1 MSRRS
6 GAQNPAMAEHHS
18 IRVPVGATALVFSV
32 AYFVSDAIEAAQGGF
47 SNGQLVLTL
56 VAEAAI
62 PFFVIGLYLVQLPR
76 IGRLGAWGA
85 AGYAAA
91 YVFFTWTV
99 IYPLIHNV
107 PDFEALNDVFG
118 IWMFLGGAL
127 MVVAGLAFGLATLR
141 AAVLPRWSAI
151 SLMVGVVLV
160 AASQGA
166 PEGVQ
171 LLAAGVRDLG
181 FAAMGASLLAPA
193 ALARP
198 RLG

>member
-1 MSRRS
+1 
-6 GAQNPAMAEHHS
+6 MAEYQS
-18 IRVPVGATALVFSV
+18 IRVPVGAAALLFSV

-47 SNGQLVLTL
+47 STGQLLLTL
-56 VAEAAI
+56 IAEAAI
-62 PFFVIGLYLVQLPR
+62 PFFVIGIYLVQRPW
-76 IGRLGAWGA
+76 IGQLGAWGA

-99 IYPLIHNV
+99 IYPLVHDV
-107 PDFEALNDVFG
+107 ADFEALSDVFG
-118 IWMFLGGAL
+118 VWMFLGGAL
-127 MVVAGLAFGLATLR
+127 MVVAGLAFGWATLR

-151 SLMVGVVLV
+151 SLMAGVVLV
-160 AASQGA
+160 AAAQGA

-171 LLAAGVRDLG
+171 LLAAGIRDLG
-181 FAAMGASLLAPA
+181 FAAMGAALLAPA